1 MDLEVERMRFPVTAA
16 APGRARH
23 WADGVI
29 DLDPDVQA
37 TVMLLL
43 SELVANSVRH
53 SGSAPDD
60 EVDVLIRQTKD
71 GVHVEV
77 RDPGPG
83 NGIEPS
89 DALDHSG
96 LRIVESLSDR
106 WGVRHDPTT
115 VWFDVDERWSDGE
128 MTARRP

>member
-1 MDLEVERMRFPVTAA
+1 
-16 APGRARH
+16 
-23 WADGVI
+23 VI

-53 SGSAPDD
+53 SGCSPA
-60 EVDVLIRQTKD
+60 EQVDILIRRIGD

-83 NGIEPS
+83 KGIEPS
-89 DALDHSG
+89 DLLHHSG
-96 LRIVESLSDR
+96 LRIVDTLADR
-106 WGVRHDPTT
+106 WGVRHHPTT
-115 VWFDVDERWSDGE
+115 VWFDVG
-128 MTARRP
+128 

>member
-1 MDLEVERMRFPVTAA
+1 MGEDGGRMRFPLTAQ
-16 APGRARH
+16 APTRARR
-23 WADGVI
+23 WAHGVV

-37 TVMLLL
+37 VMMLLL
-43 SELVANSVRH
+43 SELVSNSVRH
-53 SGSAPDD
+53 SGCAPAD
-60 EVDVLIRQTKD
+60 EVDVSIHHTD
-71 GVHVEV
+71 EWVHVEV

-89 DALDHSG
+89 DALEHSG

-115 VWFDVDERWSDGE
+115 VWFDIV
-128 MTARRP
+128 

>member
-1 MDLEVERMRFPVTAA
+1 MVEDGERMRFRLTAQ
-16 APGRARH
+16 APSRARR

-53 SGSAPDD
+53 SGGAPGE
-60 EVDVLIRQTKD
+60 EVDVLIQQTD
-71 GVHVEV
+71 EGIHVEV

-83 NGIEPS
+83 NAIEPS
-89 DALDHSG
+89 DALEHSG
-96 LRIVESLSDR
+96 LRIVESLSAR
-106 WGVRHDPTT
+106 GGVRHAPTT
-115 VWFDVDERWSDGE
+115 VWFDI
-128 MTARRP
+128 A